1 MEKPAHLSRSAKPEL
16 MHNPFT
22 PRFEDLPESLPI
34 FPLPGAVVMPGIQL
48 PLNIFEPRYL
58 SMVFDTLG
66 GDRMVGMLQPNPNA
80 PHTDP
85 EVVFTSGTAGRIT
98 SFSETAD
105 GRLLI
110 ILTGVCRFS
119 VLRELPPLHGYRR
132 VLVDWSRF
140 AGDYT
145 STGPNQEAHERLLK
159 AFHNFLKMED
169 LETEWRQVVK
179 LDSLHLV
186 NFLSGQLPF
195 GTEEKQALIE
205 SVDLDERTRLLS
217 ALLEMYCTPAEP
229 APALRH

>member
-1 MEKPAHLSRSAKPEL
+1 

-22 PRFEDLPESLPI
+22 PRFEDLPKSLPI

-58 SMVFDTLG
+58 SMVFDALG
-66 GDRMVGMLQPNPNA
+66 GTRMIGMIQPNPNA
-80 PHTDP
+80 AHDEP
-85 EVVFTSGTAGRIT
+85 EVLFGTGTAGRIT

-110 ILTGVCRFS
+110 ILTGVCRFN
-119 VLRELPPLHGYRR
+119 VLRELPMLHGYRQA
-132 VLVDWSRF
+132 LVDWSRF
-140 AGDYT
+140 AKDYE
-145 STGPNQEAHERLLK
+145 SLGPSNEVHEQLLE
-159 AFHNFLKMED
+159 AFHNFLRIEE
-169 LETEWRQVVK
+169 LETEWQQVVK

-205 SVDLDERTRLLS
+205 SVDLNDRTRLLT

-229 APALRH
+229 TPALRH